1 MDLSQQLLDIQ
12 DIEQSLQLTFP
23 AAYKT
28 FLTTDENQAANPN
41 TEYDLVDFN
50 GYTAWGI
57 RFIKLDASYSKN
69 LEAIAEVVL
78 QPRKLIPFAWSI
90 SSGDWLVFDYRE
102 TDEKPSLLYIDHE
115 MALCLEDA
123 ESEAQS
129 ENVTVEEIM
138 EGNLSVLCEN
148 FETFHAALKLATDDE
163 NDEDDED
170 NSTLVTEV

>member
-1 MDLSQQLLDIQ
+1 MDISQQLQDIH
-12 DIEQSLQLTFP
+12 DIEQSLQLAFP
-23 AAYKT
+23 AAYKA
-28 FLTTDENQAANPN
+28 FMTTDELQSANPN
-41 TEYDLVDFN
+41 IEYNLVDFN

-57 RFIKLDASYSKN
+57 RFIKLDASYAEN

-90 SSGDWLVFDYRE
+90 SSGDWLIFDYRE
-102 TDEKPSLLYIDHE
+102 SNENPSLLYIDHE

-129 ENVTVEEIM
+129 ENTTVEEMM

-148 FETFHAALKLATDDE
+148 FEMFHAALKLATDE
-163 NDEDDED
+163 ADDED
-170 NSTLVTEV
+170 AIG

>member
-1 MDLSQQLLDIQ
+1 MELSQQLSDIH
-12 DIEQSLQLTFP
+12 DIEQSLKLTFP
-23 AAYKT
+23 VAYKA
-28 FLTTDENQAANPN
+28 FLTTDEKQAANPD
-41 TEYDLVDFN
+41 TEYSLVHFN

-57 RFIKLDASYSKN
+57 RFIKLDASYPEN

-102 TDEKPSLLYIDHE
+102 SDENPGLLYIDHE

-129 ENVTVEEIM
+129 ENITVEEMM

-148 FETFHAALKLATDDE
+148 FESFHAALKL
-163 NDEDDED
+163 
-170 NSTLVTEV
+170 EV